1 MLSPAD
7 YAAYS
12 QATGRPYP
20 QSDEEKANMYGE
32 VRDFRNGQTKSDQG
46 PGLAGGL
53 AIGAAVLGSAAGA
66 GVLGRKLL
74 ANSKRAQSRVVPK
87 AEGASGQ
94 RGVQRGDLSDMATVR
109 RMATTDI
116 PQTTPRIQLDSDQMR
131 RVEAAKQRNPL
142 TCLLYTSPSPRD
154 RG

>member
-53 AIGAAVLGSAAGA
+53 AIGAAVLGWRCRCRCTWKKTVSQFQEG
-66 GVLGRKLL
+66 
-74 ANSKRAQSRVVPK
+74 SKPCS
-87 AEGASGQ
+87 
-94 RGVQRGDLSDMATVR
+94 T
-109 RMATTDI
+109 
-116 PQTTPRIQLDSDQMR
+116 
-131 RVEAAKQRNPL
+131 
-142 TCLLYTSPSPRD
+142 
-154 RG
+154 

>member
-32 VRDFRNGQTKSDQG
+32 VRDFRRGQTKSDEG

-53 AIGAAVLGSAAGA
+53 AIGAAVLGSAVGAGA
-66 GVLGRKLL
+66 TWKKTV
-74 ANSKRAQSRVVPK
+74 SQFQ
-87 AEGASGQ
+87 EGS
-94 RGVQRGDLSDMATVR
+94 
-109 RMATTDI
+109 
-116 PQTTPRIQLDSDQMR
+116 
-131 RVEAAKQRNPL
+131 
-142 TCLLYTSPSPRD
+142 SPCRT
-154 RG
+154 

>member
-32 VRDFRNGQTKSDQG
+32 VRDFRRGQTKSDEG

-53 AIGAAVLGSAAGA
+53 AIGAAVLGSAVGAGA
-66 GVLGRKLL
+66 LGRKLL

-109 RMATTDI
+109 HMATTDI
-116 PQTTPRIQLDSDQMR
+116 PQTTP
-131 RVEAAKQRNPL
+131 
-142 TCLLYTSPSPRD
+142 
-154 RG
+154 

>member
-32 VRDFRNGQTKSDQG
+32 VRDFRRGQTKSDEG

-53 AIGAAVLGSAAGA
+53 AIGAAVLGSAVGAGA
-66 GVLGRKLL
+66 LGRKLL

-116 PQTTPRIQLDSDQMR
+116 PQT
-131 RVEAAKQRNPL
+131 AAKQPGFR
-142 TCLLYTSPSPRD
+142 LYCTGKQTGWANKSINSIFYC
-154 RG
+154 